1 MIRTRVG
8 YAGGTSSNPTY
19 QDLGD
24 HTEAIQID
32 FDPTVISYDELLA
45 LFWQGHNPRRKS
57 WSRQYATFV
66 LTHDEE
72 QAQQARASRDRIG
85 DDVETDIR
93 PAGEFWRAEDYH
105 QKYRLRHQRELQNAL
120 LAHFGSDRALVDST
134 EAARINGLLAGYG
147 TKAGL
152 DLPPK
157 IEKLLP

>member
-66 LTHDEE
+66 LTHSDE
-72 QAQQARASRDRIG
+72 QAKQARASRDRIG

-105 QKYRLRHQRELQNAL
+105 QKYRLRHQRELHDAL
-120 LAHFGSDRALVDST
+120 VAHFGSDRAFVDST
-134 EAARINGLLAGYG
+134 AAARINGLLGGYG
-147 TKAGL
+147 SKANL
-152 DLPPK
+152 DLPPQ
-157 IEKLLP
+157 IIKLVP